1 MYLTPIP
8 YWQWQ
13 RTEAPPHTNRSR
25 SRTQQDNPVR
35 QVAFRFQCR
44 RTAVNERFTP
54 VQGGTVI
61 QQSLAS
67 VYRLIPQQAETPRFR
82 NSTLPGEEKN
92 VW

>member
-13 RTEAPPHTNRSR
+13 RTERAPHKPLTQPK
-25 SRTQQDNPVR
+25 QQDNPVR